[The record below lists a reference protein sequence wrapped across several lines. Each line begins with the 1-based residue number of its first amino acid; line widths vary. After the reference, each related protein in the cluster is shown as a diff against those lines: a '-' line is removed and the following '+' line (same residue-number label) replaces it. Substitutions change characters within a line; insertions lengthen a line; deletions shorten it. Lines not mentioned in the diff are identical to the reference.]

1 VFLVLKATILY
12 SRIKI
17 LALCAE
23 RIKTRVTLVNITT
36 ARVSLARVVQ
46 TTVQSVKTKTHA
58 PNAIKG
64 LN

>member
-1 VFLVLKATILY
+1 MFLVLKAIISY
-12 SRIKI
+12 KRITT
-17 LALCAE
+17 LALCAK

-46 TTVQSVKTKTHA
+46 ITVQSVKTKIHA